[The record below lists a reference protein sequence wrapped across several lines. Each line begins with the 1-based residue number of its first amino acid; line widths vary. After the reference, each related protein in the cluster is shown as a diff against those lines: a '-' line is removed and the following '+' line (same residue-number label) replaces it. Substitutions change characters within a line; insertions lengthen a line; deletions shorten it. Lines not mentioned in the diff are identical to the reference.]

1 MRLFD
6 TSKYV
11 EPDKVEGEIPKFK
24 KVAKDVMKIVWPSML
39 EGFLVAL
46 VTMFDGIQV
55 SSIGNNANSAVTIT
69 KQPIFLMIS
78 FIVAI
83 NIALTAIVSR
93 RYGENNQEAVNKTMY
108 QGIKISFIVAVIL
121 SVIVCVFAKPFCK
134 LMGATANTIDYA
146 TTYLTIISAG
156 FVFNALRLTINAC
169 QRGIGKTKISMYTNL
184 VANIVNVCLNFVL
197 INGHLGMPKMGIAGA
212 AVATVIGNAVAFIIS
227 FITILSPKGYL
238 KLNMKEF
245 MKFDTETLRNIGQIL
260 PSTLMDQLL
269 IRFGFIIFALIVNYL
284 GDDAT
289 YVHGV
294 CQDINSLMFTLAD
307 GFSIG
312 TAAIV
317 GHRLGEKR
325 KDLALVYAKV
335 SMIISFACA
344 ILVSIF
350 VVCCRGFLVGLY
362 KPETLD
368 RENSAKLILLIA
380 SVMMLPQNTSWVMT
394 GILRGSGDTKFTA
407 LVSLIC
413 IVFVRPISAVVLCYP
428 LGLGV
433 IGAWI
438 GMIFDQVVRLVMNT
452 HRFRQKKWLQIKV

>member
-1 MRLFD
+1 MKLFD
-6 TSKYV
+6 TSTYV
-11 EPDKVEGEIPKFK
+11 DKDKVEGEIPKFK

-55 SSIGNNANSAVTIT
+55 SSIGNDANSAVTIT

-93 RYGENNQEAVNKTMY
+93 RFGENNQEAVNKTMHE
-108 QGIKISFIVAVIL
+108 GIKITTIVAIIL
-121 SVIVCVFAKPFCK
+121 SIIFCIFTEPLCK
-134 LMGATANTIDYA
+134 LMGATVNTLEYA
-146 TTYLTIISAG
+146 KTYLFIMSAG
-156 FVFNALRLTINAC
+156 FIFNALRLTINAC
-169 QRGIGKTKISMYTNL
+169 QRGIGKTKISMWTNL
-184 VANIVNVCLNFVL
+184 VANVVNICLNYVL
-197 INGHLGMPKMGIAGA
+197 INGHFGFPQLGIAGA
-212 AVATVIGNAVAFIIS
+212 AFATIIGNAVAFIIS
-227 FITILSPKGYL
+227 LLTILPSNGYL
-238 KLNMKEF
+238 RLRIKNLFKLDN
-245 MKFDTETLRNIGQIL
+245 ETLGNIGRIL
-260 PSTLMDQLL
+260 PSTLLDQLL

-350 VVCCRGFLVGLY
+350 VVTCRGMLIDLY
-362 KPETLD
+362 KPETVY
-368 RENSAKLILLIA
+368 REDSAKLILMIA
-380 SVMMLPQNTSWVMT
+380 AIMMLPQNTSWVMT

-407 LVSLIC
+407 IVSLIC
-413 IVFVRPISAVVLCYP
+413 VVLVRPISALVLCYP

-433 IGAWI
+433 LGAWI
-438 GMIFDQVVRLVMNT
+438 GMIFDQVVRLTLNT
-452 HRFRQKKWLQIKV
+452 RRFRQKKWLQIKV

>member
-1 MRLFD
+1 MKLFD
-6 TSKYV
+6 TSTYV
-11 EPDKVEGEIPKFK
+11 DKDKVEGEIPKFK

-55 SSIGNNANSAVTIT
+55 SSIGNDANSAVTIT

-93 RYGENNQEAVNKTMY
+93 RFGENNQEAVNKTMHE
-108 QGIKISFIVAVIL
+108 GIKITTIVAIIL
-121 SVIVCVFAKPFCK
+121 SIIFCIFTEPLCK
-134 LMGATANTIDYA
+134 LMGATVNTIEYA
-146 TTYLTIISAG
+146 KTYLFIMSAG
-156 FVFNALRLTINAC
+156 FIFNALRLTINAC
-169 QRGIGKTKISMYTNL
+169 QRGIGKTKISMWTNL
-184 VANIVNVCLNFVL
+184 VANVVNICLNYVL
-197 INGHLGMPKMGIAGA
+197 INGHFGFPQLGIAGA
-212 AVATVIGNAVAFIIS
+212 AIATIIGNAVSFIIS
-227 FITILSPKGYL
+227 LLTIFQSNGYL
-238 KLNMKEF
+238 RLRIKNLFKLDN
-245 MKFDTETLRNIGQIL
+245 ETLGNIGRIL
-260 PSTLMDQLL
+260 PSTLLDQLL

-350 VVCCRGFLVGLY
+350 VVTCRGMLIDLY
-362 KPETLD
+362 KPETVY
-368 RENSAKLILLIA
+368 REDSAKLILMIA
-380 SVMMLPQNTSWVMT
+380 AIMMLPQNTSWVMT
-394 GILRGSGDTKFTA
+394 GILWGSGDTKFTA
-407 LVSLIC
+407 IVSLIC
-413 IVFVRPISAVVLCYP
+413 VVLVRPISALVLCYP

-433 IGAWI
+433 LGAWI
-438 GMIFDQVVRLVMNT
+438 GMIFDQVVRLTLNT
-452 HRFRQKKWLQIKV
+452 RRFRQKKWLQIKV

>member
-1 MRLFD
+1 MKLFD
-6 TSKYV
+6 TSTYV
-11 EPDKVEGEIPKFK
+11 DKDKVEGEIPKFK

-55 SSIGNNANSAVTIT
+55 SSIGNDANSAVTIT

-93 RYGENNQEAVNKTMY
+93 RFGENNQEAVNKTMHE
-108 QGIKISFIVAVIL
+108 GIKITTIVAIIL
-121 SVIVCVFAKPFCK
+121 SIIFCIFTEPLCK
-134 LMGATANTIDYA
+134 LMGATVNTIEYA
-146 TTYLTIISAG
+146 KTYLFIMSAG
-156 FVFNALRLTINAC
+156 FIFNALRLTINAC
-169 QRGIGKTKISMYTNL
+169 QRGIGKTKISMWTNL
-184 VANIVNVCLNFVL
+184 VANVVNICLNYVL
-197 INGHLGMPKMGIAGA
+197 INGHFGFPQLGIAGA
-212 AVATVIGNAVAFIIS
+212 AIATIIGNAVSFIIS
-227 FITILSPKGYL
+227 LLTIFQSNGYL
-238 KLNMKEF
+238 RLRIKNLFKLDN
-245 MKFDTETLRNIGQIL
+245 ETLGNIGRIL
-260 PSTLMDQLL
+260 PSTLLDQLL

-294 CQDINSLMFTLAD
+294 CQDINSLIFTLAD

-350 VVCCRGFLVGLY
+350 VVTCRGMLIDLY
-362 KPETLD
+362 KPETVY
-368 RENSAKLILLIA
+368 REDSAKLILMIA
-380 SVMMLPQNTSWVMT
+380 AIMMLPQNTSWVMT

-407 LVSLIC
+407 IVSLIC
-413 IVFVRPISAVVLCYP
+413 VVLVRPISALVLCYP

-433 IGAWI
+433 LGAWI
-438 GMIFDQVVRLVMNT
+438 GMIFDQVVRLTLNT
-452 HRFRQKKWLQIKV
+452 RRFRQKKWLQIKV

>member
-6 TSKYV
+6 TSRYV
-11 EPDKVEGEIPKFK
+11 EEDKKEGEIPKFK

-55 SSIGNNANSAVTIT
+55 SGIGNNANSAVTIT

-93 RYGENNQEAVNKTMY
+93 RYGENDQKSVNRTMY
-108 QGIKISFIVAVIL
+108 EGIKLSFIVAVIL
-121 SVIVCVFAKPFCK
+121 SVVVCVFANPFCK
-134 LMGATANTIDYA
+134 LMGATENTIGYA
-146 TTYLTIISAG
+146 TTYLSIISSG

-169 QRGIGKTKISMYTNL
+169 QRGIGKTKISMWTNL
-184 VANIVNVCLNFVL
+184 VANIINVCLNFVL
-197 INGHLGMPKMGIAGA
+197 INGYLGFPEMGIAGA
-212 AVATVIGNAVAFIIS
+212 AIATIIGNAVAFIIS
-227 FITILSPKGYL
+227 FVTILRPNGYL
-238 KLNMKEF
+238 KLNLKEF
-245 MKFDTETLRNIGQIL
+245 FKIDTETIGNIGKIL
-260 PSTLMDQLL
+260 PSTLLDQLL

-335 SMIISFACA
+335 SMIISLGCA
-344 ILVSIF
+344 LLVSIF
-350 VVCCRGFLVGLY
+350 VVAFRGVLVGLY
-362 KPETLD
+362 KPETID
-368 RENSAKLILLIA
+368 RENAAKMILLIA
-380 SVMMLPQNTSWVMT
+380 SIMMLPQNTSWVMT

-407 LVSLIC
+407 FVSLIC
-413 IVFVRPISAVVLCYP
+413 IVFVRPISALVLCYP

-433 IGAWI
+433 LGAWI
-438 GMIFDQVVRLVMNT
+438 GMIFDQVVRLILNT
-452 HRFRQKKWLQIKV
+452 RRFRQKKWLQIKV

>member
-6 TSKYV
+6 TSTYI
-11 EPDKVEGEIPKFK
+11 EEDKVEGEIPKFK

-55 SSIGNNANSAVTIT
+55 SSIGNDANSAVTIT

-78 FIVAI
+78 FITAI

-93 RYGENNQEAVNKTMY
+93 RFGEKNQEAVNRTMY
-108 QGIKISFIVAVIL
+108 EGIKISAIVGVLL
-121 SVIVCVFAKPFCK
+121 SVIFCVLCEPACK
-134 LMGATANTIDYA
+134 LMGATVNTLEYA
-146 TTYLTIISAG
+146 KTYLFIISAG
-156 FVFNALRLTINAC
+156 FIFNSLRLTINAC
-169 QRGIGKTKISMYTNL
+169 QRGIGKTKISMWTNL
-184 VANIVNVCLNFVL
+184 VANVVNVCLNYVL
-197 INGHLGMPKMGIAGA
+197 INGHFGFPQLGIAGA
-212 AVATVIGNAVAFIIS
+212 AIATVVGNAVAFIIS
-227 FITILSPKGYL
+227 LTTILLPNGYL
-238 KLNMKEF
+238 RLSFKEF
-245 MKFDTETLRNIGQIL
+245 FKVDYEALANVGRIL
-260 PSTLMDQLL
+260 PSTLLDQLL

-307 GFSIG
+307 GFAIG

-335 SMIISFACA
+335 SMIISFMCA
-344 ILVSIF
+344 VLVSIF
-350 VVCCRGFLVGLY
+350 VVTCRGMLIGLY
-362 KPETLD
+362 KPETEY
-368 RENSAKLILLIA
+368 REQAAKTILLIA
-380 SVMMLPQNTSWVMT
+380 SLMMLPQNTSWVMT
-394 GILRGSGDTKFTA
+394 GILRGAGDTKYTA
-407 LVSLIC
+407 IVSLVC
-413 IVFVRPISAVVLCYP
+413 IVFVRPVSAVLLCYP
-428 LGLGV
+428 IGLGV

-438 GMIFDQVVRLVMNT
+438 GMIFDQVVRLILNT
-452 HRFRQKKWLQIKV
+452 RRFRQRKWLQIKV

>member
-55 SSIGNNANSAVTIT
+55 AGIGNNANSAVTIT

-93 RYGENNQEAVNKTMY
+93 RYGENNQDAVNKTMY
-108 QGIKISFIVAVIL
+108 QGIKISFLTAVLL
-121 SVIVCVFAKPFCK
+121 SVIVCIFANPFCK
-134 LMGATANTIDYA
+134 LMGATENTIDYA

-156 FVFNALRLTINAC
+156 FIFNALRLTINAC
-169 QRGIGKTKISMYTNL
+169 QRGIGKTKISMWTNL
-184 VANIVNVCLNFVL
+184 VANIVNIFLNFVL

-212 AVATVIGNAVAFIIS
+212 AVATIIGNAVAFIIS
-227 FITILSPKGYL
+227 FITILRPNGYL
-238 KLNMKEF
+238 KLNIKEF
-245 MKFDTETLRNIGQIL
+245 MMIDVETLRNIGQIL

-335 SMIISFACA
+335 SMMISFACA
-344 ILVSIF
+344 ILVSVF
-350 VVCCRGFLVGLY
+350 VVSCRELLIGLY
-362 KPETLD
+362 KPETTE
-368 RENSAKLILLIA
+368 RFESAKLILLIA

-413 IVFVRPISAVVLCYP
+413 IVFVRPISALVLCYP

-438 GMIFDQVVRLVMNT
+438 GMIFDQIVRLVLNSR
-452 HRFRQKKWLQIKV
+452 RFRQKKWLQIKV

>member
-11 EPDKVEGEIPKFK
+11 EADRVEGEIPKFK

-55 SSIGNNANSAVTIT
+55 SGIGNNANSAVTIT

-93 RYGENNQEAVNKTMY
+93 RYGEKNQEAVNKTMY
-108 QGIKISFIVAVIL
+108 QGIKISGLVAIVL
-121 SVIVCVFAKPFCK
+121 SVIVCVFAEPFCR
-134 LMGATANTIDYA
+134 LMGATENTIEYA

-156 FVFNALRLTINAC
+156 FIFNALRLTINAC
-169 QRGIGKTKISMYTNL
+169 QRGIGKTKISMWTNL
-184 VANIVNVCLNFVL
+184 VANVVNIFLNFVL

-212 AVATVIGNAVAFIIS
+212 AIATIAGNAVAFIIS

-238 KLNMKEF
+238 KLNLQEF
-245 MKFDTETLRNIGQIL
+245 IKIDKETLRNIGQIL
-260 PSTLMDQLL
+260 PSTLIDQLL

-335 SMIISFACA
+335 SMLISLGCA
-344 ILVSIF
+344 ILVSVF
-350 VVCCRGFLVGLY
+350 VVSARGMLVGLY
-362 KPETLD
+362 KPETID
-368 RENSAKLILLIA
+368 RENSAKLILLVA

-413 IVFVRPISAVVLCYP
+413 IVFVRPISAFVLCYP

-433 IGAWI
+433 LGAWI
-438 GMIFDQVVRLVMNT
+438 GMIFDQIVRLVLNT
-452 HRFRQKKWLQIKV
+452 RRFRQRKWLQIKV

>member
-11 EPDKVEGEIPKFK
+11 EADRVEGEIPKFK

-55 SSIGNNANSAVTIT
+55 SGIGNNANSAVTIT

-93 RYGENNQEAVNKTMY
+93 RYGEKNREAVNKTMY
-108 QGIKISFIVAVIL
+108 QGIKISGLVAIVL
-121 SVIVCVFAKPFCK
+121 SVIVCVFAEPFCR
-134 LMGATANTIDYA
+134 LMGATENTIEYA

-156 FVFNALRLTINAC
+156 FIFNALRLTINAC
-169 QRGIGKTKISMYTNL
+169 QRGIGKTKISMWTNL
-184 VANIVNVCLNFVL
+184 IANVVNVFLNFVL

-212 AVATVIGNAVAFIIS
+212 AIATIAGNAVAFVIS

-238 KLNMKEF
+238 KLNLQEF
-245 MKFDTETLRNIGQIL
+245 IKIDKETLRNIGQIL
-260 PSTLMDQLL
+260 PSTLIDQLL

-335 SMIISFACA
+335 SMLISLGCA
-344 ILVSIF
+344 ILVSVF
-350 VVCCRGFLVGLY
+350 VVSARGMLVGLY
-362 KPETLD
+362 KPETID
-368 RENSAKLILLIA
+368 RENSAKLILLVA

-413 IVFVRPISAVVLCYP
+413 IVFVRPISAFVLCYP

-433 IGAWI
+433 LGAWI
-438 GMIFDQVVRLVMNT
+438 GMIFDQIVRLVLNT
-452 HRFRQKKWLQIKV
+452 RRFRQRKWLQIKV

>member
-6 TSKYV
+6 TSTYV
-11 EPDKVEGEIPKFK
+11 EDDKKQGEIPKFK
-24 KVAKDVMKIVWPSML
+24 NVAKDVMKIVWPSML

-55 SSIGNNANSAVTIT
+55 SSIGNDANSAVTIT

-78 FIVAI
+78 FITAI

-93 RYGENNQEAVNKTMY
+93 RFGEKNQDAVNKTMY
-108 QGIKISFIVAVIL
+108 EGIKISAITSVLL
-121 SVIVCVFAKPFCK
+121 SIIFCIFSEPVCK
-134 LMGATANTIDYA
+134 LMGATVNTLEYA
-146 TTYLTIISAG
+146 KTYLFIISAG
-156 FVFNALRLTINAC
+156 FIFNGLRLTINAC
-169 QRGIGKTKISMYTNL
+169 QRGIGKTKISMFTNL
-184 VANIVNVCLNFVL
+184 AANIVNIALNYVL
-197 INGHLGMPKMGIAGA
+197 INGYFGFPQLGIAGA
-212 AVATVIGNAVAFIIS
+212 AIATVIGNMVAFIIS
-227 FITILSPKGYL
+227 LVTVLLPNGYL
-238 KLNMKEF
+238 RLKIKEF
-245 MKFDTETLRNIGQIL
+245 FKMDFEALENVRRIL
-260 PSTLMDQLL
+260 PSTLLDQLL
-269 IRFGFIIFALIVNYL
+269 IRFGFIVFALVVNYL

-325 KDLALVYAKV
+325 KDLALVYSKV

-344 ILVSIF
+344 VLVSIF
-350 VVCCRGFLVGLY
+350 VVTCRGFLVGLY
-362 KPETLD
+362 KPETVY
-368 RENSAKLILLIA
+368 REESAKLILLIA
-380 SVMMLPQNTSWVMT
+380 ALMMLPQNTSWVMT
-394 GILRGSGDTKFTA
+394 GILRGSGDTKYTA
-407 LVSLIC
+407 IVSLVC
-413 IVFVRPISAVVLCYP
+413 VVFVRPVSAVLLCYP

-438 GMIFDQVVRLVMNT
+438 GMIFDQVVRLILNT
-452 HRFRQKKWLQIKV
+452 RRYRQRKWLQIKV

>member
-1 MRLFD
+1 MRFFD

-11 EPDKVEGEIPKFK
+11 EPDKIEGEIPKFK

-55 SSIGNNANSAVTIT
+55 AGISNFANSAVTIT

-83 NIALTAIVSR
+83 NFALTAIVSI
-93 RYGENNQEAVNKTMY
+93 RYGENDKESVNKTMFV
-108 QGIKISFIVAVIL
+108 GIKLSAIVAIIL
-121 SVIVCVFAKPFCK
+121 SVIVCVFANPFCK
-134 LMGATANTIDYA
+134 LMGATENTIEFA

-156 FVFNALRLTINAC
+156 FIFNALRLTINAC
-169 QRGIGKTKISMYTNL
+169 QRGIGKTKISMWTNL
-184 VANIVNVCLNFVL
+184 VANIVNISLNFVL
-197 INGHLGMPKMGIAGA
+197 INGYLGFPKLGIAGA
-212 AVATVIGNAVAFIIS
+212 AIATVIGNAVAFIIS
-227 FITILSPKGYL
+227 FVTILLPKGYL
-238 KLNMKEF
+238 KFNIKQFLKMDF
-245 MKFDTETLRNIGQIL
+245 QTLGNIGRIL
-260 PSTLMDQLL
+260 PSTLFDQLL
-269 IRFGFIIFALIVNYL
+269 IRFGFIIFALIVNYV

-307 GFSIG
+307 GFAIG
-312 TAAIV
+312 TSAIV

-335 SMIISFACA
+335 SMMISFGCA
-344 ILVSIF
+344 ILISVF
-350 VVCCRGFLVGLY
+350 VVCCRGLLVGLY
-362 KPETLD
+362 KPETPY
-368 RENSAKLILLIA
+368 REESAKFILLIA

-394 GILRGSGDTKFTA
+394 GVLRGSGDTKFTA
-407 LVSLIC
+407 LVSLVC
-413 IVFVRPISAVVLCYP
+413 IVFVRPISALVLCYP

-438 GMIFDQVVRLVMNT
+438 GMIFDQVVRLIMNT
-452 HRFRQKKWLQIKV
+452 RRFRQKKWLQIKV

>member
-11 EPDKVEGEIPKFK
+11 EPDKIEGEIPKFK
-24 KVAKDVMKIVWPSML
+24 KVSKDVMKIVWPSML

-55 SSIGNNANSAVTIT
+55 AGISNYANSAVTIT

-93 RYGENNQEAVNKTMY
+93 RYGEGDKESVNKTLY
-108 QGIKISFIVAVIL
+108 EGIKISAVVAVIL
-121 SVIVCVFAKPFCK
+121 SIIVCCFANPFCK
-134 LMGATANTIDYA
+134 LMGATENTIDYS

-156 FVFNALRLTINAC
+156 FIFNALRLTINAC
-169 QRGIGKTKISMYTNL
+169 QRGIGKTKISMWTNL
-184 VANIVNVCLNFVL
+184 VANIVNISLNFVL
-197 INGHLGMPKMGIAGA
+197 INGHLGFPKLGIAGA
-212 AVATVIGNAVAFIIS
+212 AIATVIGNFVAFSIS
-227 FITILSPKGYL
+227 LVTILLPKGYL
-238 KLNMKEF
+238 KLNIRQF
-245 MKFDTETLRNIGQIL
+245 LKFDVPTLKNIGGIL
-260 PSTLMDQLL
+260 PSTLFDQLL

-335 SMIISFACA
+335 SMIISFGCA
-344 ILVSIF
+344 VLVSIF
-350 VVCCRGFLVGLY
+350 VVLCRGFLVGLY
-362 KPETLD
+362 KPETVY
-368 RENSAKLILLIA
+368 REDSAKFILLIA
-380 SVMMLPQNTSWVMT
+380 SIMMLPQNTSWVMT

-413 IVFVRPISAVVLCYP
+413 IVFVRPVAALVLCYP

-438 GMIFDQVVRLVMNT
+438 GMIFDQVARLVMNT
-452 HRFRQKKWLQIKV
+452 NRFRKKKWLQIKV

>member
-11 EPDKVEGEIPKFK
+11 EADRVEGEIPKFK

-55 SSIGNNANSAVTIT
+55 SGIGNNANSAVTIT

-93 RYGENNQEAVNKTMY
+93 RYGERNQEAVNKTMY
-108 QGIKISFIVAVIL
+108 QGIKISGLVAIVL
-121 SVIVCVFAKPFCK
+121 SVIVCVFAEPFCR
-134 LMGATANTIDYA
+134 LMGATENTIEYA

-156 FVFNALRLTINAC
+156 FIFNALRLTINAC
-169 QRGIGKTKISMYTNL
+169 QRGIGKTKISMWTNL
-184 VANIVNVCLNFVL
+184 VANVVNIFLNFVL

-212 AVATVIGNAVAFIIS
+212 AIATIVGNAVAFIIS

-238 KLNMKEF
+238 KLNLQEF
-245 MKFDTETLRNIGQIL
+245 IKIDKETLRNIGQIL
-260 PSTLMDQLL
+260 PSTLIDQLL

-335 SMIISFACA
+335 SMLISLGCA
-344 ILVSIF
+344 ILVSVF
-350 VVCCRGFLVGLY
+350 VVSARGMLVGLY
-362 KPETLD
+362 KPETID
-368 RENSAKLILLIA
+368 RENSAKLILLVA

-413 IVFVRPISAVVLCYP
+413 IVFVRPISAFVLCYP

-433 IGAWI
+433 LGAWI
-438 GMIFDQVVRLVMNT
+438 GMIFDQIVRLVLNT
-452 HRFRQKKWLQIKV
+452 RRFRQRKWLQIKV

>member
-11 EPDKVEGEIPKFK
+11 EPDKIEGDIPKFK

-93 RYGENNQEAVNKTMY
+93 RYGEDNRDAVNKTMY
-108 QGIKISFIVAVIL
+108 QGIKISAIVAVIL
-121 SVIVCVFAKPFCK
+121 SIIVCIFAQPFCK
-134 LMGATANTIDYA
+134 LMGATENTIGYA
-146 TTYLTIISAG
+146 TDYLTIISAG
-156 FVFNALRLTINAC
+156 FIFNALRLTINAC
-169 QRGIGKTKISMYTNL
+169 QRGIGKTKISMWTNL
-184 VANIVNVCLNFVL
+184 VANIVNVCLNYIL
-197 INGHLGMPKMGIAGA
+197 INGKLGIEPMGIKGA
-212 AVATVIGNAVAFIIS
+212 AVATVIGNAVAFTIS
-227 FITILSPKGYL
+227 FVTILKPSGYL

-335 SMIISFACA
+335 SMMISLACA
-344 ILVSIF
+344 VLVSIF
-350 VVCCRGFLVGLY
+350 VVSFRELLIGLY
-362 KPETLD
+362 KPETTE
-368 RENSAKLILLIA
+368 RFESAKLILLIA

-407 LVSLIC
+407 FVSLIC

-438 GMIFDQVVRLVMNT
+438 GMIFDQIVRLVLNSR
-452 HRFRQKKWLQIKV
+452 RFRQRKWLQIKV

>member
-134 LMGATANTIDYA
+134 LMGATVNTIDYA

>member
-156 FVFNALRLTINAC
+156 FIFNALRLTINAC

>member
-1 MRLFD
+1 MRFFD

-11 EPDKVEGEIPKFK
+11 EPDKIEGEIPKFK
-24 KVAKDVMKIVWPSML
+24 KVSKDVMKIVWPSMI

-55 SSIGNNANSAVTIT
+55 AGINNYANSAVTIT

-93 RYGENNQEAVNKTMY
+93 RYGENNPEAVNKAMY
-108 QGIKISFIVAVIL
+108 EGIKLSFIVAVVL
-121 SVIVCVFAKPFCK
+121 SVIVCIFARPFCN
-134 LMGATANTIDYA
+134 LMGATENTIEYS

-156 FVFNALRLTINAC
+156 FIFNALRLTINAC
-169 QRGIGKTKISMYTNL
+169 QRGIGKTKISMWTNL
-184 VANIVNVCLNFVL
+184 IANIVNVSLNFVL
-197 INGHLGMPKMGIAGA
+197 INGHLGFPKLGIAGA
-212 AVATVIGNAVAFIIS
+212 AIATVVGNMVAFIIS
-227 FITILSPKGYL
+227 FVTILRPNGYL
-238 KLNMKEF
+238 RLRIKEF
-245 MKFDTETLRNIGQIL
+245 LKIDNDSVKNIFKIL
-260 PSTLMDQLL
+260 PSTMFDQLL

-350 VVCCRGFLVGLY
+350 VVSFRGILVSLY
-362 KPETLD
+362 KPETVY
-368 RENSAKLILLIA
+368 REESAKMILLIA

-413 IVFVRPISAVVLCYP
+413 IVFVRPISALVLCYP

-433 IGAWI
+433 VGAWI
-438 GMIFDQVVRLVMNT
+438 GMIFDQIVRLIMNT
-452 HRFRQKKWLQIKV
+452 NRFRKKKWLQIKV

>member
-1 MRLFD
+1 
-6 TSKYV
+6 
-11 EPDKVEGEIPKFK
+11 
-24 KVAKDVMKIVWPSML
+24 
-39 EGFLVAL
+39 
-46 VTMFDGIQV
+46 MFDGIQV

-93 RYGENNQEAVNKTMY
+93 RYGENNREAVNKTMY

-121 SVIVCVFAKPFCK
+121 SVIVCVFAKSFCK

-380 SVMMLPQNTSWVMT
+380 SIMMLPQNTSWVMT